1 MELVSGIDKAVV
13 EAVAAVQAFDFG
25 LHNGSVHLRVFL
37 LERSGEDNAFALLD
51 GHFKI
56 ARHQQVFGGI
66 IAAFAFLRIVHSAIP
81 VGLIVELA
89 LGRGLHIEVG
99 ITFVHTH
106 LDAILDGRISG
117 IGSAILVC
125 PLADAAEGQEGFEAE
140 RRIRVCFEQGI
151 TNKKSESIRS
161 VNDFLLQKDAT
172 DTINPGRHFI
182 PFKAHNVFV
191 TFGTIIFSLVLVQSE
206 IKLGSMLNNRL
217 IKGREQHMVL
227 VVQVGHGHNQQAV
240 IFSDVATYQC
250 SRTIRTRLIR
260 NQEFLEQAV
269 LKICHLRL
277 VKS

>member
-1 MELVSGIDKAVV
+1 M
-13 EAVAAVQAFDFG
+13 
-25 LHNGSVHLRVFL
+25 
-37 LERSGEDNAFALLD
+37 
-51 GHFKI
+51 
-56 ARHQQVFGGI
+56 
-66 IAAFAFLRIVHSAIP
+66 
-81 VGLIVELA
+81 
-89 LGRGLHIEVG
+89 
-99 ITFVHTH
+99 
-106 LDAILDGRISG
+106 
-117 IGSAILVC
+117 C

-182 PFKAHNVFV
+182 PFEAHNVFV